1 MNEEKLEIGGR
12 VKLIR
17 KNLGLS
23 QKDFAEKIDM
33 KTQYL
38 SNVENGLSGLTIEKV
53 KCICRVANV
62 SADYII
68 FGSDSLAINSLKESL
83 SEYTDADI
91 SKSLK
96 ILKEIVDFYK
106 HN

>member
-1 MNEEKLEIGGR
+1 MNEKLEIGR
-12 VKLIR
+12 RIKLIR

-23 QKDFAEKIDM
+23 QREFANNINM

-53 KCICRVANV
+53 KKICKYANV

-68 FGSDSLAINSLKESL
+68 FGTDSLPIKKFKKSFSEYSDEEIDKSFKMIKDLIISLKQ
-83 SEYTDADI
+83 
-91 SKSLK
+91 
-96 ILKEIVDFYK
+96 
-106 HN
+106 